1 MIYDAKNDA
10 FLSYYEAINMLR
22 TRLKLVK
29 LIKARDR
36 HEL

>member
-22 TRLKLVK
+22 IQLKLVK
-29 LIKARDR
+29 LIKSRTK
-36 HEL
+36 